1 MTNYYPLMASVVAT
15 LEPNT
20 AEARRQ
26 LYDSARVGFPNYL
39 GNLDPP
45 LSDSEI
51 TRERTALEEV
61 IRRVEAEQ
69 MAAKRHPSPEGEG
82 GRAWR
87 AGGGRLSVPMANSA
101 R

>member
-1 MTNYYPLMASVVAT
+1 MTNYYPLLASVVAA
-15 LEPNT
+15 LETNT

-61 IRRVEAEQ
+61 IRRLEAEQ
-69 MAAKRHPSPEGEG
+69 VARVSGQS
-82 GRAWR
+82 
-87 AGGGRLSVPMANSA
+87 SVISDQKEFLITGH
-101 R
+101 

>member
-1 MTNYYPLMASVVAT
+1 MCRLARYADGMTNYYPLLASVVAT

-45 LSDSEI
+45 LSDSDV

-61 IRRVEAEQ
+61 IRRLEAEQ
-69 MAAKRHPSPEGEG
+69 MAGTRDHSSEN
-82 GRAWR
+82 
-87 AGGGRLSVPMANSA
+87 VA
-101 R
+101 RR

>member
-1 MTNYYPLMASVVAT
+1 MTNYYPLLASVVAA

-26 LYDSARVGFPNYL
+26 LYESARVGFPNYL

-45 LSDSEI
+45 LSDPEI

-61 IRRVEAEQ
+61 IRRLEAEQ
-69 MAAKRHPSPEGEG
+69 MASTRDQEISDRGSETS
-82 GRAWR
+82 
-87 AGGGRLSVPMANSA
+87 LVPDP
-101 R
+101 

>member
-1 MTNYYPLMASVVAT
+1 MTNYYPLLATVVAT

-26 LYDSARVGFPNYL
+26 LYDSARVGFPDYL
-39 GNLDPP
+39 GQLDPP
-45 LSDSEI
+45 LSDSEV

-69 MAAKRHPSPEGEG
+69 MK
-82 GRAWR
+82 
-87 AGGGRLSVPMANSA
+87 SVASA
-101 R
+101 

>member
-1 MTNYYPLMASVVAT
+1 MTNYYPLLASVVAA

-26 LYDSARVGFPNYL
+26 LYESARVGFPNYL

-45 LSDSEI
+45 LSDAEV

-61 IRRVEAEQ
+61 IRRLEAEQ
-69 MAAKRHPSPEGEG
+69 MAATRDQEISNQGSE
-82 GRAWR
+82 RR
-87 AGGGRLSVPMANSA
+87 VLMADA
-101 R
+101 

>member
-1 MTNYYPLMASVVAT
+1 MARYLVRMTNYYPLLASVIAT

-39 GNLDPP
+39 GNLKPP

-61 IRRVEAEQ
+61 IRRLEAEQ
-69 MAAKRHPSPEGEG
+69 MAAK
-82 GRAWR
+82 
-87 AGGGRLSVPMANSA
+87 
-101 R
+101 

>member
-1 MTNYYPLMASVVAT
+1 MTDYYPLLASVVAA
-15 LEPNT
+15 LDVNS

-26 LYDSARVGFPNYL
+26 LYDNARVGFPHYL

-61 IRRVEAEQ
+61 IRRLEAEQ
-69 MAAKRHPSPEGEG
+69 MAQSRNQEISNQGSERVLLPGP
-82 GRAWR
+82 
-87 AGGGRLSVPMANSA
+87 
-101 R
+101 

>member
-1 MTNYYPLMASVVAT
+1 MANYYPLMASVVAT

-61 IRRVEAEQ
+61 IRRLEAEQ
-69 MAAKRHPSPEGEG
+69 MATAK
-82 GRAWR
+82 
-87 AGGGRLSVPMANSA
+87 
-101 R
+101 

>member
-39 GNLDPP
+39 GNLAPP
-45 LSDSEI
+45 LSDTEI

-61 IRRVEAEQ
+61 IRRLEAEQ
-69 MAAKRHPSPEGEG
+69 MK
-82 GRAWR
+82 
-87 AGGGRLSVPMANSA
+87 SVTSDQ
-101 R
+101 

>member
-1 MTNYYPLMASVVAT
+1 MADYYPLMASVVAA
-15 LEPNT
+15 LDPNT

-45 LSDSEI
+45 LTESQI

-61 IRRVEAEQ
+61 IRRLEAEQ
-69 MAAKRHPSPEGEG
+69 MAAK
-82 GRAWR
+82 
-87 AGGGRLSVPMANSA
+87 
-101 R
+101 

>member
-1 MTNYYPLMASVVAT
+1 MRSFERYRRHMTNYYPLMASVVAA

-26 LYDSARVGFPNYL
+26 LYDSARVGFPHYL

-45 LSDSEI
+45 LSDSDV

-61 IRRVEAEQ
+61 IRRLEAEQ
-69 MAAKRHPSPEGEG
+69 MK
-82 GRAWR
+82 
-87 AGGGRLSVPMANSA
+87 SVISDQ
-101 R
+101 

>member
-45 LSDSEI
+45 LSESEI

-61 IRRVEAEQ
+61 IRRLEAEQ
-69 MAAKRHPSPEGEG
+69 MK
-82 GRAWR
+82 
-87 AGGGRLSVPMANSA
+87 SVSSD

>member
-1 MTNYYPLMASVVAT
+1 MTNYYPLLASVVAA

-26 LYDSARVGFPNYL
+26 LYDSARVGFPDYL
-39 GNLDPP
+39 GHLDPP
-45 LSDSEI
+45 LSDTEI

-69 MAAKRHPSPEGEG
+69 MAAVVAK
-82 GRAWR
+82 
-87 AGGGRLSVPMANSA
+87 
-101 R
+101 

>member
-1 MTNYYPLMASVVAT
+1 MTNYYPLLASVVAA

-26 LYDSARVGFPNYL
+26 LYESARVGFPEYIGHL
-39 GNLDPP
+39 APP

-51 TRERTALEEV
+51 TSERTALEEV

-69 MAAKRHPSPEGEG
+69 MAVVRDQEIRDQASEVSLIPDP
-82 GRAWR
+82 
-87 AGGGRLSVPMANSA
+87 
-101 R
+101 